1 MADSV
6 CGSQRG
12 IAWLIACVV
21 PSEGVAWLIACVVPS
36 EALHG

>member
-1 MADSV
+1 VADSV

-12 IAWLIACVV
+12 IAWLIV
-21 PSEGVAWLIACVVPS
+21 CVVPS